1 MDVYNLSD
9 AHEMARFLEE
19 KDTLVMVHLSD
30 KRARYSRDTKIGVM
44 VSELGASRAIALG
57 AYTFALAQLDNNR

>member
-1 MDVYNLSD
+1 
-9 AHEMARFLEE
+9 MARFLEE
-19 KDTLVMVHLSD
+19 KDTLVMVPLSD